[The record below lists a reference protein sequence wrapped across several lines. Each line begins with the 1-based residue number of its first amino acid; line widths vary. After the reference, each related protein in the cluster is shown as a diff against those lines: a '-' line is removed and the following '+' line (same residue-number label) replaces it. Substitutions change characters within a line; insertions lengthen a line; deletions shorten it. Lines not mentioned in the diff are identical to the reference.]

1 MLIKEILCCVA
12 LVCVAM
18 FLPVSAALAD
28 NSVAA
33 FLGIIPGMV
42 VLVTGSELLADYS
55 IKHWKDK

>member
-1 MLIKEILCCVA
+1 
-12 LVCVAM
+12 M